1 MQVDPGT
8 GTLTPVVDLSS
19 PGVGFGLFDNFGN
32 LATDSRAQRLFVQRT
47 ISDFTVDPPTTE
59 IQILTISPGA
69 ATFAAGPDLT
79 QPLDGIAFDS
89 ANSLFG
95 IIQCCP
101 GQLVRVDLTTG
112 SETLVANLVGDA
124 FSPMA
129 INPSTH
135 TLYVVSISHS
145 TFPSPTRLL
154 SVDTVTGAVSTSPVL
169 NRGVVGLVFDPSP
182 GTLFGATFCCFD
194 SFIVKIAPSTGTETT
209 ITEITG
215 TELESN
221 SATIDPATHT
231 IYVLNSISDPELGSH
246 SYVMS
251 INDQTG
257 ASTTGLATT
266 EFIGSFAFLPAPVSI
281 TADSIK
287 ADVKSALAS
296 GAINNDGV
304 ASSLLAEL
312 NAASAAQSRGQ
323 CATAAVLYTSFIND
337 VNAQSGKHIAAA
349 TAAQLVS
356 EAQFLIANCP

>member
-1 MQVDPGT
+1 
-8 GTLTPVVDLSS
+8 
-19 PGVGFGLFDNFGN
+19 
-32 LATDSRAQRLFVQRT
+32 
-47 ISDFTVDPPTTE
+47 
-59 IQILTISPGA
+59 
-69 ATFAAGPDLT
+69 
-79 QPLDGIAFDS
+79 
-89 ANSLFG
+89 
-95 IIQCCP
+95 
-101 GQLVRVDLTTG
+101 
-112 SETLVANLVGDA
+112 
-124 FSPMA
+124 
-129 INPSTH
+129 
-135 TLYVVSISHS
+135 
-145 TFPSPTRLL
+145 
-154 SVDTVTGAVSTSPVL
+154 
-169 NRGVVGLVFDPSP
+169 
-182 GTLFGATFCCFD
+182 
-194 SFIVKIAPSTGTETT
+194 
-209 ITEITG
+209 
-215 TELESN
+215 
-221 SATIDPATHT
+221 
-231 IYVLNSISDPELGSH
+231 
-246 SYVMS
+246 MS